1 MSRTP
6 PPLPPL
12 PSAVHVEE
20 TPELLPLLTSD
31 EFADFVHVSHVS
43 SEEDD
48 ARPHTGG
55 DGNYNSLMRRQEA
68 QVRRGL
74 REAARDDVDW
84 LFHIDDDE
92 LLHFAE
98 PFQALLASVPPT
110 AACVVLQNVEGIP
123 SDVDSACIFADIHVF
138 MKDVHKLLSYA
149 NGKAAGRVGA
159 CTWLGPHRYTGAS
172 HVIETSRACLLHF
185 ESCTY
190 EAWRNKFAKHR
201 EMDAASK
208 ARIPF
213 PFYRESISLFQ
224 RHPDGG
230 KDEELWKDFFQKRKI
245 DAMHRLPEAMKLR
258 ITVKY
263 PPPQMI
269 NVL

>member
-1 MSRTP
+1 MA
-6 PPLPPL
+6 PLPPL
-12 PSAVHVEE
+12 ARHLPRLRPLSAGRPPARPPARPPTAAIPTLTPSPPLPVHVEE

-98 PFQALLASVPPT
+98 PFQALLA
-110 AACVVLQNVEGIP
+110 
-123 SDVDSACIFADIHVF
+123 
-138 MKDVHKLLSYA
+138 
-149 NGKAAGRVGA
+149 
-159 CTWLGPHRYTGAS
+159 
-172 HVIETSRACLLHF
+172 
-185 ESCTY
+185 
-190 EAWRNKFAKHR
+190 
-201 EMDAASK
+201 
-208 ARIPF
+208 
-213 PFYRESISLFQ
+213 
-224 RHPDGG
+224 
-230 KDEELWKDFFQKRKI
+230 
-245 DAMHRLPEAMKLR
+245 
-258 ITVKY
+258 
-263 PPPQMI
+263 
-269 NVL
+269 